1 MFFYVSGRFCPEKF
15 DSFFDLLFLA
25 LRDQSV
31 NTLSHWGFHTFSLW
45 NPKENSEHITCT
57 LEHPLVENMNAYN
70 VLSQNNFKDKHT
82 CCKKYTASRCTVV
95 CFKELNDVTR
105 NPIPILLM
113 QFLPAFSRNKVDLN
127 MMVWEANCARRLCH
141 LPVCGG
147 LVSHDGGI
155 IHWHSSR

>member
-1 MFFYVSGRFCPEKF
+1 MHEEIELFCIRSWTFIQWKISLTEILRCCRTNIFYALNEK
-15 DSFFDLLFLA
+15 LLHQ
-25 LRDQSV
+25 R
-31 NTLSHWGFHTFSLW
+31 
-45 NPKENSEHITCT
+45 KELNW
-57 LEHPLVENMNAYN
+57 
-70 VLSQNNFKDKHT
+70 KDKHT